1 MPKGSMGQRWDKKL
15 GNWKLK
21 FEDGESNSVYDP
33 TLTLLNKSDDVLQV
47 EFLEYGLN
55 KKVLEFSLTNRTIH
69 TIIIKPNM
77 KIIIAALM
85 KIGIQVQPLAT

>member
-1 MPKGSMGQRWDKKL
+1 VT
-15 GNWKLK
+15 
-21 FEDGESNSVYDP
+21 F
-33 TLTLLNKSDDVLQV
+33 
-47 EFLEYGLN
+47 GLN